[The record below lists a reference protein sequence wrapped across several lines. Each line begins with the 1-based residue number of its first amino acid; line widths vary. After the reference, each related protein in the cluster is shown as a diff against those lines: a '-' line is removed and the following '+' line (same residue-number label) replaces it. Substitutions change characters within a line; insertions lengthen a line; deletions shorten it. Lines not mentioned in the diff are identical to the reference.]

1 VETGVRAG
9 ISMHSDYP
17 DLGTP
22 LRAAEAALSAPEGGG
37 MGWSPPEVR
46 DTLLAEV
53 ESFHRLVL

>member
-1 VETGVRAG
+1 
-9 ISMHSDYP
+9 MHSDYP